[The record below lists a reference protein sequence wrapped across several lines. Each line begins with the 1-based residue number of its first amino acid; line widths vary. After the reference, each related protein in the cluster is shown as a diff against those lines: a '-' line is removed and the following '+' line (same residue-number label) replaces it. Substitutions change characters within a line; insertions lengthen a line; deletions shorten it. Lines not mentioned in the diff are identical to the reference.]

1 MFPFSALSGL
11 NIIIL
16 SQDRLSGRTNVASDK
31 VNFRPDIIQ
40 YLIEESGHQ
49 EHQEFMW
56 LLKQL
61 GFVAP

>member
-16 SQDRLSGRTNVASDK
+16 SQDRLTGRTDVASDK

-40 YLIEESGHQ
+40 YLSEESGHQ
-49 EHQEFMW
+49 GHQEFMW

-61 GFVAP
+61 GFIAP